1 MFNIILREAR
11 EEDLNGIYA
20 IESSVYSVPWTL
32 NFFRIILHMKKNM
45 FIVAT
50 KDRQILGYTI
60 GEIETSRVSK
70 DSKKIGH
77 IMNIAVSNEYQGKG
91 VGTILLNEIENIFIE
106 HKAAVSYL
114 EVRESNKI
122 AQQIYKKRGYIYI
135 KTIQKYYG
143 NENGFIMSKKLT
155 R

>member
-1 MFNIILREAR
+1 VFNIILREAR
-11 EEDLNGIYA
+11 EEDLNVIYA

-50 KDRQILGYTI
+50 RDRQILGYTI
-60 GEIETSRVSK
+60 GEIETRRVSK
-70 DSKKIGH
+70 DTKKIGH

-91 VGTILLNEIENIFIE
+91 VGTILLDEIENIFIE
-106 HKAAVSYL
+106 QKAAVSYL
-114 EVRESNKI
+114 EVRESNKR
-122 AQQIYKKRGYIYI
+122 AQQIYKKRGYYYL
-135 KTIQKYYG
+135 KTVQKYYG
-143 NENGFIMSKKLT
+143 DENGLIMSKKLT